1 MSYSACCQKTIGVI
15 LLDYDSI
22 NHKIMTSA
30 KLFMFGEER
39 ELLWVYTNYY
49 RHIHVNG
56 MPTSDTEGGF
66 LTFGFTSQESDDLF
80 WRNMTKPIEKHTDRM
95 EKGEIRFYSKGEKD
109 IAHRIYKFNDAYV
122 VRYSETF
129 DAYDTG
135 NMQTVVMLSPAIQNY
150 GYTHDFVKYW
160 QISKVPVEPVYYV
173 PKKEE
178 KQTKVKTIQLMTTLD
193 LGSANDNSG
202 TETQEGMLYGN
213 TYEFKVVAFTEET
226 PADKT
231 VINWM
236 YKYHSLSENKWI
248 EKKLAVTG
256 DTLKFTLNEK
266 DMCGRV
272 IHMRAY
278 IKDPEN
284 EGELKVWKHNR
295 FRWFDRKKV
304 HNQIKNRVNDP
315 WKINQAQTSLCGM
328 AALYYAMIK
337 RDAKAYEKLAK
348 ELFRT
353 GEYAIGSY
361 VIKPHEKALSMYE
374 VNTSYDNYIALKM
387 AEIDWIVLATT
398 RSKESLNSQ
407 FVYDGFENDEIDM
420 LKGANWPEMLTR
432 MCKEVAGFTSA
443 EAIDLGMLQISN
455 KKGLSG
461 KLNDAIGG
469 FDIMH
474 LKIIDRKYKQ
484 GHTILM
490 MIDSDMIKDKVNYD
504 LKALTTNVHWV
515 VYEGGLSL
523 IDVGESK
530 YVGFSIYTWGIDPVS
545 QEDEK
550 GSPAEP
556 KYKFIYEK
564 QRISIKSFKSNYY
577 GYIEVY

>member
-1 MSYSACCQKTIGVI
+1 MKAAVGI
-15 LLDYDSI
+15 LILNNKEYKILELDYDISRKVDINGKPSNQSTGFYINLSI
-22 NHKIMTSA
+22 ESD
-30 KLFMFGEER
+30 
-39 ELLWVYTNYY
+39 
-49 RHIHVNG
+49 
-56 MPTSDTEGGF
+56 SDTSLFDWAIGNETKDGTITFYKPDGMSKF
-66 LTFGFTSQESDDLF
+66 LDIKF
-80 WRNMTKPIEKHTDRM
+80 KKAYCIAYHEKFRSSGTMPMHQIITILEPRREPENKVIALPKRVVQT
-95 EKGEIRFYSKGEKD
+95 EKLE
-109 IAHRIYKFNDAYV
+109 
-122 VRYSETF
+122 
-129 DAYDTG
+129 
-135 NMQTVVMLSPAIQNY
+135 
-150 GYTHDFVKYW
+150 
-160 QISKVPVEPVYYV
+160 
-173 PKKEE
+173 
-178 KQTKVKTIQLMTTLD
+178 TKVKTIQLMTTLD

-226 PADKT
+226 PADKSI
-231 VINWM
+231 INWM

-304 HNQIKNRVNDP
+304 HNQIKNRINDP

-353 GEYAIGSY
+353 GEYSIGSY

-407 FVYDGFENDEIDM
+407 FVYNGFENDEIDM

-455 KKGLSG
+455 KKGISG

-515 VYEGGLSL
+515 VYEGGLSFV
-523 IDVGESK
+523 DVGESK
-530 YVGFSIYTWGIDPVS
+530 FVGFSIYTWGFDPVN
-545 QEDEK
+545 QKDEWGKEDEDK
-550 GSPAEP
+550 KPL
-556 KYKFIYEK
+556 IYGKE
-564 QRISIKSFKSNYY
+564 RISIESFKSNYY

>member
-1 MSYSACCQKTIGVI
+1 MSYRACCRKTIGVI

-109 IAHRIYKFNDAYV
+109 IANRIYKFNDAYV

-160 QISKVPVEPVYYV
+160 QISQVPVEPVYYV

-178 KQTKVKTIQLMTTLD
+178 KQTKVKTIRLMTTLD

-226 PADKT
+226 PADKSI
-231 VINWM
+231 INWM

-256 DTLKFTLNEK
+256 DTLKFTLNDK

-304 HNQIKNRVNDP
+304 HNEIKERTDHKRPWLVN
-315 WKINQAQTSLCGM
+315 QSGTSLCGM
-328 AALYYAMIK
+328 ACIFYLF
-337 RDAKAYEKLAK
+337 AKEQPSSYKKFVK

-353 GEYAIGSY
+353 GEATFNNYRVKPSIEILEKKIDRFGFPVSTDKMPLTDYITMAGTRNTDNPSYKGGDEEFQAI
-361 VIKPHEKALSMYE
+361 
-374 VNTSYDNYIALKM
+374 
-387 AEIDWIVLATT
+387 
-398 RSKESLNSQ
+398 
-407 FVYDGFENDEIDM
+407 
-420 LKGANWPEMLTR
+420 NWPP
-432 MCKEVAGFTSA
+432 
-443 EAIDLGMLQISN
+443 
-455 KKGLSG
+455 
-461 KLNDAIGG
+461 
-469 FDIMH
+469 IMH
-474 LKIIDRKYKQ
+474 NLCKDLLGYQHVSSKGVYNPVAPLPYTTTDIKIKIDDINNQIKVGYKL
-484 GHTILM
+484 IL
-490 MIDSDMIKDKVNYD
+490 MIDSDLIEDIWD
-504 LKALTTNVHWV
+504 LDSADLHWV
-515 VYEGGLSL
+515 VLETPIVWNYTPKFLGSKVDE
-523 IDVGESK
+523 IDFKVYSWGTNPFGINGYLKKKITSK
-530 YVGFSIYTWGIDPVS
+530 HFMN
-545 QEDEK
+545 
-550 GSPAEP
+550 
-556 KYKFIYEK
+556 
-564 QRISIKSFKSNYY
+564 NYN
-577 GYIEVY
+577 GYIKIK